1 VMSQLTQNGW
11 AHPTAELM
19 QRCLEMFYAAA
30 NQKLSH
36 PRFMASDT
44 EEVIALVKAAK
55 CSFHMIPVIGS
66 QLFDDFMRHV
76 RKQKACK
83 KDVAHKINA
92 AAQCDITRPTLI

>member
-1 VMSQLTQNGW
+1 LDNLFVLGDVSIE

-44 EEVIALVKAAK
+44 EEVGAIV
-55 CSFHMIPVIGS
+55 
-66 QLFDDFMRHV
+66 
-76 RKQKACK
+76 
-83 KDVAHKINA
+83 
-92 AAQCDITRPTLI
+92 

>member
-1 VMSQLTQNGW
+1 MSQLTQNGW

-44 EEVIALVKAAK
+44 EEVGAIV
-55 CSFHMIPVIGS
+55 
-66 QLFDDFMRHV
+66 
-76 RKQKACK
+76 
-83 KDVAHKINA
+83 
-92 AAQCDITRPTLI
+92 